1 MYHESSKMG
10 MKQGNI
16 PHRWTGGRGY
26 KRHYYT
32 VRDIA
37 KMTGRAPGTIRNAS
51 AAGKINLDDLES
63 VIRYI
68 LEHNDT

>member
-1 MYHESSKMG
+1 MG
-10 MKQGNI
+10 DFGSNRHVLTNDERNKS
-16 PHRWTGGRGY
+16 GRGY
-26 KRHYYT
+26 TKHYYT
-32 VRDIA
+32 VQDIA
-37 KMTGRAPGTIRNAS
+37 KMAGRAPGTIRNAS